1 MKAILKIPLKRVWPK
16 AAFFRPLAKK
26 MEKIFFFDLFLP
38 KVFYKH
44 VAFSLDNPLEN
55 NQRPKTIKK
64 IIDFSKKNFSP
75 ENTFVD
81 TYFAVLTTALEK
93 FQQKKPQV
101 LAPCPNMVKSLF
113 QKVSSFLSILPN
125 GQVGCR
131 FHSPAEKTS
140 TETFP

>member
-1 MKAILKIPLKRVWPK
+1 MDTYKEILTTSLKGIRQKAET
-16 AAFFRPLAKK
+16 FRPLAKK

-93 FQQKKPQV
+93 FQQKSHK
-101 LAPCPNMVKSLF
+101 F
-113 QKVSSFLSILPN
+113 
-125 GQVGCR
+125 
-131 FHSPAEKTS
+131 
-140 TETFP
+140 